1 MFLLKK
7 NLTNLFGA
15 DKILSVP
22 TFLKSRL
29 HCGLSEV
36 RVVSGPPAA
45 LRLMI

>member
-1 MFLLKK
+1 MFLLK

-15 DKILSVP
+15 DKIISVP

-29 HCGLSEV
+29 HCGLSEM
-36 RVVSGPPAA
+36 RLVSGPPAA